1 MLGSVLAFI
10 AMLLLVGASI
20 FIHELGHFWL
30 ARRRGMVVKCFSIGF
45 GPAIWKKTVDGVE
58 YRISWIPLGGY
69 VMLPQMNPAELL
81 EGKSDSDEP
90 LPPVTPLTKIV
101 VALAGPA
108 MNFAFAIVL
117 AMIIWVAGIPS
128 DERPEML
135 VVTKVPDSSSEY
147 AAGLRAG
154 DKIERVDGYKVANLE
169 DVYEMI
175 ITSTHTK
182 IPFVVDREGEKV
194 RLLIEPKR
202 NPEEGFRIPEFE
214 LGNATYIAFLE
225 PGAPAEKV
233 GLKIGD
239 KILSVD
245 DVPVLNVSQL
255 RDLLIHSAGQPL
267 ALKFAR
273 RGKLMETT
281 ITPFFDSAQS
291 RGRIGVRL
299 GWDPFAPKV
308 TVYRVPLEQLERHV
322 YKTMRVLGALMHPK
336 QTGITPSKMSGI
348 PGIAQAITRGIKE
361 SFMNGLDV
369 TLLVNVNLA
378 ILNLLPIPVIDGGH
392 ILFALVE
399 WLRRKPLNGKF
410 VRGTWTVFAS
420 VLITF
425 LLYINLNDVWRMI
438 KPSIMPDKTTET
450 NAVEQVTKPQQK

>member
-1 MLGSVLAFI
+1 MDIFAFI

-20 FIHELGHFWL
+20 FIHELGHFWM

-58 YRISWIPLGGY
+58 YRISWFPLGGY
-69 VMLPQMNPAELL
+69 VMLPQMNPAEML
-81 EGKSDSDEP
+81 EGKSDPDEP
-90 LPPVTPLTKIV
+90 MPPVTPLTKIV

-135 VVTKVPDSSSEY
+135 VVTKVPDTSSEY

-169 DVYEMI
+169 DVYEMV

-182 IPFVVDREGEKV
+182 IPFVVDRGGRKMH
-194 RLLIEPKR
+194 LLIEPKR

-239 KILSVD
+239 KILSVT

-255 RDLLIHSAGQPL
+255 RDLLIHSAGKPL
-267 ALKFAR
+267 PLKFER
-273 RGKLMETT
+273 RGKPMETT
-281 ITPFFDSAQS
+281 ITPFFDSALS

-299 GWDPFAPKV
+299 GWDPYAPKV
-308 TVYRVPLEQLERHV
+308 MVYRVPIEQIERHV
-322 YKTMRVLGALMHPK
+322 YKTIRVLQALLNPG

-369 TLLVNVNLA
+369 TLLVNINLA

-392 ILFALVE
+392 ILFALAE
-399 WLRRKPLNGKF
+399 WFRRKPLNGRF
-410 VRGTWTVFAS
+410 VRGTWTAFAS
-420 VLITF
+420 VLIVF
-425 LLYINLNDVWRMI
+425 LLYINLNDLWRMI
-438 KPSIMPDKTTET
+438 KPSILPDKTTET
-450 NAVEQVTKPQQK
+450 NAVEQITKPQQK